1 MSHNVSTIYPSE
13 AEEIKETV
21 RERHN
26 YPLLSTSYMNN
37 NPDYIQ
43 ELISYVQCN
52 TAPYLK
58 LGSETMPMPKMQAR
72 FRRLRF
78 AHAAYVQ
85 DILEN
90 TTSEIKNIKAYLLT
104 ALYNAPL
111 TIGPYYSA
119 RVKYDASQ

>member
-1 MSHNVSTIYPSE
+1 
-13 AEEIKETV
+13 
-21 RERHN
+21 
-26 YPLLSTSYMNN
+26 
-37 NPDYIQ
+37 
-43 ELISYVQCN
+43 
-52 TAPYLK
+52 
-58 LGSETMPMPKMQAR
+58 MQAR

-78 AHAAYVQ
+78 AHTAYVQ
-85 DILEN
+85 DALEN